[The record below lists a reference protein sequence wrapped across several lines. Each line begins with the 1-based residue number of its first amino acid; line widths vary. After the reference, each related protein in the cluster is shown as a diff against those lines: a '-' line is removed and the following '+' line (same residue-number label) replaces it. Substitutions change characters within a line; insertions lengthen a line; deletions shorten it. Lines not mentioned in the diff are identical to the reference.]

1 VVNYSFTSVFSL
13 PRRIIITIDITVVA
27 VSSFVSRVRVKVS
40 VIYGDYNTL
49 NFSSGE
55 TETYCVDPCRMFL
68 QFQMDYT
75 FWMIF
80 VESVNCIMYRDG

>member
-1 VVNYSFTSVFSL
+1 MLRSYIRHLQFHVSVFSL

-49 NFSSGE
+49 NFSSGKLKP
-55 TETYCVDPCRMFL
+55 TV
-68 QFQMDYT
+68 
-75 FWMIF
+75 
-80 VESVNCIMYRDG
+80 